1 MGAAQVGLSEG
12 DQQGSVVIAAGKI
25 NRAHQFAGETGAVAH
40 VLTESH
46 GVWAAHVAG
55 GASRRMK
62 AVLQPGA
69 RAQIAY
75 QARDADR
82 LGAARLEALDA
93 TPDVLDDALALTGL
107 QSACAMTRLALPER
121 EAQPGVYH
129 ALSALLGLMDMP
141 EVWPAVYVRYEA
153 GLLEA
158 LGFGLDLS
166 SCAAT
171 GQTEAL
177 TYVSPR
183 SGRAVSQDAAGVYAS
198 RLFKLPAFLIDAT
211 APPAPGDI
219 AAGLAL
225 TGHFLLEWVLR
236 PHGRDMPAARLRL
249 DAITHE
255 SD

>member
-1 MGAAQVGLSEG
+1 MLEFQDEAIVLGA
-12 DQQGSVVIAAGKI
+12 
-25 NRAHQFAGETGAVAH
+25 RAHGETGAVAH
-40 VLTESH
+40 VLTQEH

-75 QARDADR
+75 QARDAGR
-82 LGAARLEALDA
+82 LGSARLEAIDA

-166 SCAAT
+166 ACAVS
-171 GQTEAL
+171 GGHDDL
-177 TYVSPR
+177 IYVSPK
-183 SGRAVSQDAAGVYAS
+183 SGRAVSRAAGAPYHD
-198 RLFKLPAFLIDAT
+198 RLLALPPFLLSSQGGLGE
-211 APPAPGDI
+211 GDI
-219 AAGLAL
+219 ARGLEL
-225 TGHFLLEWVLR
+225 TGFFLERHVFHPHNQPLPEIRRRLAEALR
-236 PHGRDMPAARLRL
+236 
-249 DAITHE
+249 
-255 SD
+255 